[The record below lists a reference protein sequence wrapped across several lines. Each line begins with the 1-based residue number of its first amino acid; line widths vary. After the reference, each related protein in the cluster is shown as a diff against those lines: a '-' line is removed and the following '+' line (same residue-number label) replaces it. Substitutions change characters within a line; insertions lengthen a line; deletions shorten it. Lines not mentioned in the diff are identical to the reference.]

1 MTLSC
6 AYMEAVK
13 TAIEALQRAREI
25 KQQELQAIEQALQSL
40 GVHVAGGP
48 HPLKGRKDFEDLGIT
63 TATRRYLGEVGEP
76 RTTREIADAL
86 RERGVKTR
94 SKKYIASVYAT
105 LHNSPAFKRTEDGR
119 WQLSD
124 LK

>member
-1 MTLSC
+1 MDT
-6 AYMEAVK
+6 VK
-13 TAIEALQRAREI
+13 TAIEALLRARQT
-25 KQQELQAIEQALQSL
+25 KLQELQAIEQALQSL
-40 GVHVAGGP
+40 GVDVAGGQ
-48 HPLKGRKDFEDLGIT
+48 PLRGRKDFEDLGIT
-63 TATRRYLGEVGEP
+63 IATKRYLGEVGEP

-86 RERGVKTR
+86 REGGVKTR

-119 WQLSD
+119 WQLTD